1 MERPDAGC
9 VHWTLGNPAELPLAI
24 LDGYVHPDYA
34 SAAEQLLR
42 QLPKDAPGG
51 AAVCIH
57 HQGRVVVDIWGGT
70 RNRSGDP
77 WLEHTTAPSFSTTKG
92 VVSMLL
98 HVLVDR
104 GLADYEDPVCRHW
117 PEFAAEG
124 KEGIRIRHVLC
135 HEAGLYRMDRL
146 VDSPREMLDWN
157 HMCERIA
164 AARPE
169 HPPGDAHGY
178 HALTY
183 GWLAGGLVE
192 AIAGKGLQQV
202 LHDELVAPLE
212 LDGCFIGMPAAE
224 LSRRARL
231 IHDDGVS
238 RPTPPPAN
246 EFRAFLR
253 RSGAALLGLFGVD
266 VAAFRAAMMP
276 FDEPFDWNA
285 EDTVR
290 AMIPAANG
298 QFTARSL
305 ARIYAMV
312 AEDGKIDGVRILE
325 PGRARRMG
333 EIQNRTRDRVLSL
346 RMQWRLGFHR
356 VFAFGARVP
365 DGFGH
370 FGYGGSGA
378 WCDPSR
384 RLAVAMTLNSGVGT
398 PVGDLRIARL
408 NRAVVRAVDRVR

>member
-1 MERPDAGC
+1 
-9 VHWTLGNPAELPLAI
+9 VSI

-34 SAAEQLLR
+34 ATAEALLR
-42 QLPKDAPGG
+42 QLPRDAPGG
-51 AAVCIH
+51 AAVCVYH
-57 HQGRVVVDIWGGT
+57 RGRRVVDIWGGT
-70 RNRSGDP
+70 RDRAGAP
-77 WLEHTTAPSFSTTKG
+77 WLESTTAPSFSTTKG
-92 VVSMLL
+92 VVSTLV
-98 HVLVDR
+98 HRLVDR
-104 GLADYEDPVCRHW
+104 GLADYEDPVAKHW
-117 PEFAAEG
+117 PAFAAEG
-124 KEGIRIRHVLC
+124 KDDIRIRHVLC
-135 HEAGLYRMDRL
+135 HEAGLWRMDRL
-146 VDSPREMLDWN
+146 VDSPREMLDWD

-164 AARPE
+164 AAEPG
-169 HPPGDAHGY
+169 HPPGARHGY
-178 HALTY
+178 HAITY

-192 AIAGKGLQQV
+192 RIAGRPLAQV

-212 LDGCFIGMPAAE
+212 LDGCYIGLPESE
-224 LSRRARL
+224 LHRRARL

-238 RPTPPPAN
+238 RPAPPPSS
-246 EFRAFLR
+246 ELRAFLR
-253 RSGAALLGLFGVD
+253 RTGAALLGLLGVD
-266 VAAFRAAMMP
+266 LAAFRSAMMP

-285 EDTVR
+285 EETVQ
-290 AMIPAANG
+290 AAIPAANG

-305 ARIYAMV
+305 ARLYAMI
-312 AEDGKIDGVRILE
+312 AEDGKLDGVRVLS

-333 EIQNRTRDRVLSL
+333 EIQNRSRDAVLSL
-346 RMQWRLGFHR
+346 PMQWRLGYHR

-408 NRAVVRAVDRVR
+408 NRVVVRSVDRLR